1 MYVSEYDAVQLAKDR
16 MKDAMHEAEH
26 ARLVRAVKGP
36 GKVRE
41 WRPWVGLRL
50 SSMLAFFTRPQT
62 GSAIEA
68 VGGVDVPC
76 RC

>member
-1 MYVSEYDAVQLAKDR
+1 MYLNEYEAQQLAKER
-16 MKDAMHEAEH
+16 TKVAMREAEH

-41 WRPWVGLRL
+41 WRPPLGLSL
-50 SSMLAFFTRPQT
+50 SSLLALFARPQT